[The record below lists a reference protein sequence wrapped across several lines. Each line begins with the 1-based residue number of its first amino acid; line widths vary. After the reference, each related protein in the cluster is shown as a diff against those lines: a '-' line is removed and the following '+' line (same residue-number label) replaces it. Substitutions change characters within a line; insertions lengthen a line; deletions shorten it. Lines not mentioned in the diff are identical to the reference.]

1 MTIDIS
7 IRVGDVRLRYR
18 GPAEV
23 IGAGGVE
30 GLLLAVTR
38 AACRT
43 CDDDREEPTE
53 PGPTGPTTGGVTG
66 RAVDSWAG
74 TPVTGATFTADGA
87 TFGTSDADGSF
98 TVPAIPSHMPYWLRS
113 DPPSQYRPSVH
124 GPIST
129 GPGGDVGVVALFSR
143 ADIVR
148 QYAGVGR
155 TPMAGTAVVI
165 VDLRDSLGG
174 PLAGVLAADL
184 NLVDSAGQPAAGAGP
199 LFLGPSGDFETLAS
213 SVVVNGS
220 NASAAFL
227 DVPATGQPLTLGLAM
242 ADETGLVS
250 TVTSVVEV
258 IGDGVTSTTLR
269 PAS

>member
-23 IGAGGVE
+23 IGSGGVE
-30 GLLLAVTR
+30 GLLVAVTS
-38 AACRT
+38 AACRA
-43 CDDDREEPTE
+43 CLDDREEPTE
-53 PGPTGPTTGGVTG
+53 PEPTGPTTGGITG

-74 TPVTGATFTADGA
+74 TPVNGATFTADGA
-87 TFGTSDADGSF
+87 TFGTSAADGSF

-113 DPPSQYRPSVH
+113 VPPSQYRPSVH

-129 GPGGDVGVVALFSR
+129 GPGGDVGAVALFSR
-143 ADIVR
+143 ADILR
-148 QYAGVGR
+148 QYAGVGSA
-155 TPMAGTAVVI
+155 PAAGTAVVI

-199 LFLGPSGDFETLAS
+199 LFLGPSGDFEPRAS
-213 SVVVNGS
+213 SVVNGS
-220 NASAAFL
+220 NAAAAFL
-227 DVPATGQPLTLGLAM
+227 DIPATGQPVMLALTL

-258 IGDGVTSTTLR
+258 IADGVTSTTLR